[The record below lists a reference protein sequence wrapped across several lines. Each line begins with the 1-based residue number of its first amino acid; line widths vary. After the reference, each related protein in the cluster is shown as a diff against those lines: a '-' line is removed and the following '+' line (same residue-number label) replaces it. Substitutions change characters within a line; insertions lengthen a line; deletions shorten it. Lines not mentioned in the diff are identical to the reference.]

1 MPHSSFKSAQKKL
14 NIEKKRN
21 FNKDYRRHNNK
32 TALSRKFACRP
43 LHFSYILQT
52 EYGIK
57 LNENHIQYLE
67 NHYLDEYPYPINF
80 TEFSEEENN
89 TIKMVINSR
98 RKFCSVDKTHS
109 THSKNFTK
117 NRNKDRNIKWL
128 EVL

>member
-1 MPHSSFKSAQKKL
+1 MPHSSFKTAQKNLK
-14 NIEKKRN
+14 IEKKRN
-21 FNKDYRRHNNK
+21 FNKDYRRYNNQ
-32 TALSRKFACRP
+32 TALCRRFASIH

-80 TEFSEEENN
+80 TEFSEEDNN
-89 TIKMVINSR
+89 IIKMVINSR
-98 RKFCSVDKTHS
+98 SEFCSVDKTHS
-109 THSKNFTK
+109 KHSKKLTR
-117 NRNKDRNIKWL
+117 NRNKDRIFKLN